1 MTRQGD
7 MIPVLVVA
15 GEGGSISLVRQ
26 PVPDGLFAL
35 STQEIDYGLDDSEVS
50 ESPPLQWRSWEQVL
64 DALEAYPWRSLIP
77 LLASAAY
84 ADMLHAAF
92 RKQAVTGRTGDH
104 WERLFTQTAPIRTIE
119 RHLHE
124 LMRLRA
130 GNLIEEHGVV
140 LPGLTAP
147 ADAIDDPEWFPI
159 PGMYGGFSCRW
170 AGESSEP
177 TLVVES
183 WSRVVEGSG
192 QRHHIT
198 VGACTLVDEGF
209 V

>member
-1 MTRQGD
+1 MTERKD
-7 MIPVLVVA
+7 VLPVLVVA

-26 PVPDGLFAL
+26 QGPNGLLAL
-35 STQEIDYGLDDSEVS
+35 STQEVDYGLDDAEAFA
-50 ESPPLQWRSWEQVL
+50 SPSLHQLSWEQAL
-64 DALEAYPWRSLIP
+64 DALEVYPWRSLTPI
-77 LLASAAY
+77 LVSAAH
-84 ADMLHAAF
+84 ADMLQAAF

-124 LMRLRA
+124 LIHLRA

-147 ADAIDDPEWFPI
+147 ADASNEPAWFPI
-159 PGMYGGFSCRW
+159 PGMYGGFSYRW

-177 TLVVES
+177 MLVVES

-192 QRHHIT
+192 QRHPIT